1 MPAPWISYRSS
12 RAPAVML
19 ARRCTMHPLSHCITA
34 PNASRWRATARRE
47 KLCTSRTGEPA
58 SQRTQSSA

>member
-19 ARRCTMHPLSHCITA
+19 ATRCAMQPLSNCISA
-34 PNASRWRATARRE
+34 PNASRWRDTARRE
-47 KLCTSRTGEPA
+47 RLCTSRTGAPA